1 MKVINEDYNTQHKGV
16 GEGDKVGFNQKI
28 GDKRKG
34 RYVMPTRN

>member
-1 MKVINEDYNTQHKGV
+1 VKLINEDYNIHKGV
-16 GEGDKVGFNQKI
+16 REEVKVGFNQKI